1 MAEAFDIAWSVVK
14 GLSSLEAAVAD
25 EYSTAEDY
33 SPSKR
38 RTMLAQMPPAEL
50 GERLSDPRGDLD
62 FRYFDPAAIVES
74 GDDMGEH
81 IDANFSDEDVNDAYE
96 QIMRLREMD
105 KQPKENKIPPFD
117 DPHPDDM

>member
-1 MAEAFDIAWSVVK
+1 MKECPAWPCMAEAFDIAWDVVK
-14 GLSSLEAAVAD
+14 GLSPLEEAIAD
-25 EYSTAEDY
+25 KYSTAEDY

-38 RTMLAQMPPAEL
+38 RMMLAQMPPMEL
-50 GERLSDPRGDLD
+50 GEGLSDPRGDLA

-74 GDDMGEH
+74 GDDLGEH

-105 KQPKENKIPPFD
+105 KKKKG
-117 DPHPDDM
+117 M